1 MFTPMANPNLH
12 LALSKARERKLLEQA
27 ASVRLLKQ
35 AGSHVRRMRPGT
47 LTLFSKLLTKRI

>member
-1 MFTPMANPNLH
+1 MFTPMSNPNLH

-27 ASVRLLKQ
+27 AAVRLLKQ

-47 LTLFSKLLTKRI
+47 LALFSMLLTKRI